1 MTLKLEQ
8 ERINN
13 QKLTFEIRNAQ
24 RALIQEVGEDIPIS
38 KVFFINIIK

>member
-24 RALIQEVGEDIPIS
+24 RALVQEVGEDIPIS
-38 KVFFINIIK
+38 KVNILN